1 MTDRSARFDRLNTAM
16 KEFEQ
21 ASKNES
27 GEYAYA
33 YLAGFYMQ
41 QLLMLAADNRESTED
56 LVKTLESVVAKKQ
69 HFFKNHLTV
78 SIICSIMVSLNRRT
92 YGTY

>member
-1 MTDRSARFDRLNTAM
+1 MNKFAKMMGDRSARFDRLNTAM

-21 ASKNES
+21 VTKKEN
-27 GEYAYA
+27 GEYNYS

-56 LVKTLESVVAKKQ
+56 LVKTLESIVAKKQ
-69 HFFKNHLTV
+69 Q
-78 SIICSIMVSLNRRT
+78 SPISA
-92 YGTY
+92 

>member
-1 MTDRSARFDRLNTAM
+1 MNKFAKMMGDRTARFDRLNTAM

-21 ASKNES
+21 VTKSES
-27 GEYAYA
+27 GEYAYS

-41 QLLMLAADNRESTED
+41 QLIMLAADNRESTED

-69 HFFKNHLTV
+69 Q
-78 SIICSIMVSLNRRT
+78 SPISA
-92 YGTY
+92 

>member
-1 MTDRSARFDRLNTAM
+1 MNKFQKMMGDRSARFDRLNTAM

-27 GEYAYA
+27 GEYAYS

-41 QLLMLAADNRESTED
+41 QLIMLAADNRESTED
-56 LVKTLESVVAKKQ
+56 LVKTLESIVAKKQ
-69 HFFKNHLTV
+69 Q
-78 SIICSIMVSLNRRT
+78 SPISA
-92 YGTY
+92 

>member
-1 MTDRSARFDRLNTAM
+1 MNKFAKMMGDRSARFVRLSTAM

-21 ASKNES
+21 VTKTES
-27 GEYAYA
+27 GEYAYS

-41 QLLMLAADNRESTED
+41 QLIMLAADNRESTED

-69 HFFKNHLTV
+69 Q
-78 SIICSIMVSLNRRT
+78 SPISA
-92 YGTY
+92 

>member
-1 MTDRSARFDRLNTAM
+1 MNKFAKMMGDRSARFDRLNTAM

-21 ASKNES
+21 VTKTENGQYNYS
-27 GEYAYA
+27 

-56 LVKTLESVVAKKQ
+56 LVKTLESIVAKKQ
-69 HFFKNHLTV
+69 Q
-78 SIICSIMVSLNRRT
+78 SPISA
-92 YGTY
+92 

>member
-1 MTDRSARFDRLNTAM
+1 MSKFAKMMSDRSARFDRLNTAM
-16 KEFEQ
+16 KDFEQ

-27 GEYAYA
+27 GEFAYA

-69 HFFKNHLTV
+69 Q
-78 SIICSIMVSLNRRT
+78 SPISA
-92 YGTY
+92 

>member
-1 MTDRSARFDRLNTAM
+1 MSKFAKMMSDRSARFDRLNTAM

-21 ASKNES
+21 VTKTES
-27 GEYAYA
+27 GEYAYS

-41 QLLMLAADNRESTED
+41 QLIMLAADNRESTED

-69 HFFKNHLTV
+69 Q
-78 SIICSIMVSLNRRT
+78 SPISA
-92 YGTY
+92 

>member
-1 MTDRSARFDRLNTAM
+1 MNKFAKMMGDRTARFDRLNTAM

-21 ASKNES
+21 STKTENGQYNYS
-27 GEYAYA
+27 

-41 QLLMLAADNRESTED
+41 QLIMLAADNRESTED

-69 HFFKNHLTV
+69 Q
-78 SIICSIMVSLNRRT
+78 SPISA
-92 YGTY
+92 